1 MRGLAFHR
9 AFPFAAAP
17 RRVVLRRFSTLCGL
31 AAIAV
36 LNNNSAAADPAG
48 GTADHTPCKLEAF
61 AQDDVAT
68 VIDGR
73 TFRLRDGRVV
83 RMAALELP
91 PDAIDP
97 DTGKN
102 PFSESGR
109 MLARLLADRRVI
121 LKRLPQA
128 TDRYGRLQ
136 AHVFISAT
144 PILTAGVDA
153 TVAAGDTAPVW
164 LDEKLLANGA
174 ALRGSEAIDPGCHAR
189 LIAAEASARAS
200 GRGLWDT
207 PTSFVRV
214 AADGQAFATRFGRF
228 AIAEGEIVSANTV
241 GSVTYLNFGRIWRR
255 SLTALIAKRDARR
268 FQDSGLDPSRL
279 VHRMVR
285 VRGWVEKRLGPTIV
299 LKQPEQME
307 IIRR

>member
-1 MRGLAFHR
+1 MRDLASH
-9 AFPFAAAP
+9 
-17 RRVVLRRFSTLCGL
+17 RVVRFTASPRFLAARRLVALCGL
-31 AAIAV
+31 AALAS
-36 LNNNSAAADPAG
+36 LSCRPATADPENQSS
-48 GTADHTPCKLEAF
+48 CKLKAF
-61 AQDDVAT
+61 TQGTVAS

-102 PFSESGR
+102 PFAQSGR
-109 MLARLLADRRVI
+109 MLTQLLAGRSVI
-121 LKRLPQA
+121 LKRMPQA

-136 AHVFISAT
+136 AHVFLGAT
-144 PILTAGVDA
+144 PIVTAGIDA
-153 TVAAGDTAPVW
+153 PVTVGDDAAVW
-164 LDEKLLANGA
+164 LDEKLLADGA
-174 ALRGSEAIDPGCHAR
+174 AFRGSETIDAGCHAR
-189 LIAAEASARAS
+189 LIAAEAGARAA

-207 PTSFVRV
+207 PNSFVRV
-214 AADGQAFATRFGRF
+214 AADGQAFAARFGRF

-241 GSVTYLNFGRIWRR
+241 GSVTYLNFGRIWRQ

-268 FQDSGLDPSRL
+268 FHDSGIDPSRL
-279 VHRMVR
+279 VHQTVQ

-299 LKQPEQME
+299 LNGPEQME
-307 IIRR
+307 IVRR